1 MDEPR
6 RSQAHPAKRV
16 DSVPTAT
23 MERHHHAVSTQLLM
37 HQGPL
42 PPATDFAA
50 YNKVLPG
57 SADRILKMAEREQRA
72 AIRLRRLDW
81 TSQFISMLLGKSFLY
96 VLVGATVFLIVKGK
110 PIEALLT
117 GVAPI
122 ASIIYSTFFGDRK
135 VKGKEKQ
142 ADQDR

>member
-1 MDEPR
+1 MDEPHR
-6 RSQAHPAKRV
+6 PQAYPAELP
-16 DSVPTAT
+16 DSISPPAT
-23 MERHHHAVSTQLLM
+23 EKQHRAVSTHLLV

-42 PPATDFAA
+42 PPAADFAA
-50 YNKVLPG
+50 YNKALPG
-57 SADRILKMAEREQRA
+57 SADRILQMAEREQKA

-96 VLVGATVFLIVKGK
+96 VLVGATVLLIMKGK

-122 ASIIYSTFFGDRK
+122 ASILYSTFFGDK
-135 VKGKEKQ
+135 KGRGE
-142 ADQDR
+142 AEHTD

>member
-1 MDEPR
+1 MDESHQP
-6 RSQAHPAKRV
+6 QTNPAELA
-16 DSVPTAT
+16 DNVPTVAT
-23 MERHHHAVSTQLLM
+23 ERQHDVVSTQLLM

-42 PPATDFAA
+42 PPAADFAA

-57 SADRILKMAEREQRA
+57 SADRILMMAEREQMA
-72 AIRLRRLDW
+72 TIGLRRLDW

-96 VLVGATVFLIVKGK
+96 FLVGATVFLIIKGK

-122 ASIIYSTFFGDRK
+122 ASIIYSTFFGDK
-135 VKGKEKQ
+135 KAKDKEKHT
-142 ADQDR
+142 D

>member
-1 MDEPR
+1 MA
-6 RSQAHPAKRV
+6 S
-16 DSVPTAT
+16 S
-23 MERHHHAVSTQLLM
+23 QLLM

-42 PPATDFAA
+42 PLASEFAA

-57 SADRILKMAEREQRA
+57 SADRILKMAEREQKA
-72 AIRLRRLDW
+72 AIGLRRRDW

-96 VLVGATVFLIVKGK
+96 FLVAMTVLLVMKGK

-122 ASIIYSTFFGDRK
+122 VSVIYSTFFGDKKDEDKKRYP
-135 VKGKEKQ
+135 
-142 ADQDR
+142 DQDS